1 MPHYFFDTFD
11 GEAWVID
18 EEGFECAH
26 PDAALA
32 QAQAG
37 LGDIAEDNCL
47 TISYGYD
54 SASPRWPWTSAGG
67 TSRPGHCLAEVEAE
81 ALGVAKG

>member
-37 LGDIAEDNCL
+37 LGDIAEDEL
-47 TISYGYD
+47 PDHQRRAMIVRVRD
-54 SASPRWPWTSAGG
+54 
-67 TSRPGHCLAEVEAE
+67 GHGPVLEAH
-81 ALGVAKG
+81 LDLDTVWLR